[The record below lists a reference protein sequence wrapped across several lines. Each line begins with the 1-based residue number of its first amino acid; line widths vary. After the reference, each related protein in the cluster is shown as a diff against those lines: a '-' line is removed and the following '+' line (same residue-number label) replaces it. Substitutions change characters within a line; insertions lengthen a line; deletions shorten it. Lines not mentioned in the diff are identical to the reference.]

1 MKPEPKT
8 IAGVKYVMTP
18 MGAYSGNTVVLRLL
32 GPFVALL
39 AAAAGAKSGARNAQM
54 AEGVGKAVK
63 ALAPKDLR
71 FIVKALAGQTRV
83 FLPDGNK
90 LRDWPLLDLYD
101 AHFAGRY
108 DAQFEFIRWGI
119 EMNHFFDG
127 VLALARAQEEGTA
140 AASSSPPTSTG
151 SVGVSSSTP
160 SA

>member
-1 MKPEPKT
+1 
-8 IAGVKYVMTP
+8 
-18 MGAYSGNTVVLRLL
+18 
-32 GPFVALL
+32 
-39 AAAAGAKSGARNAQM
+39 M
-54 AEGVGKAVK
+54 AEGVGKALK
-63 ALAPKDLR
+63 ELAPKDLR
-71 FIVKALAGQTRV
+71 FIAKAFAKETRV

-108 DAQFEFIRWGI
+108 AAQFEFIQWGI

-127 VLALARAQEEGTA
+127 VLALARAQEEGAA